1 MHGTISL
8 PLSRYDLYGLLLH
21 DGDGDDGDD
30 VDDGDDGEDMKMR
43 INLGRDG
50 EIMEKNC
57 FRPCDFVKLCRKQD
71 NWLEDIYGHF
81 FITG

>member
-21 DGDGDDGDD
+21 YG
-30 VDDGDDGEDMKMR
+30 DGDDGEDVKMR
-43 INLGRDG
+43 INLARDG

-81 FITG
+81 LITG

>member
-30 VDDGDDGEDMKMR
+30 GKDVKMR
-43 INLGRDG
+43 INLARDG

-81 FITG
+81 FITGR

>member
-1 MHGTISL
+1 MPVL
-8 PLSRYDLYGLLLH
+8 DD
-21 DGDGDDGDD
+21 DGDGGDDDGG
-30 VDDGDDGEDMKMR
+30 DGDDGEDVKMR
-43 INLGRDG
+43 INLARYG